1 MIWFLLLL
9 IILIA
14 TGAFWLVL
22 KVALGVALGV
32 FLGIL
37 AISAFVMWRVRK
49 AMKEMNEAMTSPND
63 PAVPGGSSQ
72 ITIDYRPNHGS
83 DYLPEHRS
91 DYHSDYDPD

>member
-22 KVALGVALGV
+22 KIALGVALGV
-32 FLGIL
+32 FLGIV

-49 AMKEMNEAMTSPND
+49 AMNQAMMPPDD
-63 PAVPGGSSQ
+63 PSVPGGSSQ
-72 ITIDYRPNHGS
+72 ITIDYRPHS
-83 DYLPEHRS
+83 P
-91 DYHSDYDPD
+91 SDYDLD

>member
-9 IILIA
+9 VILIA

-22 KVALGVALGV
+22 KIALGVALGV

-49 AMKEMNEAMTSPND
+49 AMNQAMTPPKDWTD
-63 PAVPGGSSQ
+63 PDGGSSQ
-72 ITIDYRPNHGS
+72 ITIDYRPIDHP
-83 DYLPEHRS
+83 DYRS
-91 DYHSDYDPD
+91 D